1 MKNKHLILVIDDDIA
16 VCASLKLLFVR
27 AGFETHTASGPES
40 ALSLLG
46 EQMPDLVVLD
56 MNFSIDTSGKQGL
69 ELLGKIHSGFPQLPV
84 ILLTGWGTLE
94 LAVAGMKAGASD
106 FLTKPWD
113 NTQLLSAVNTILD
126 LRNPAPAAITLNKS
140 FSRIVG
146 KDTGLLE
153 VLQVADRVSHTDA
166 SVLILGE
173 SGTGKELLAEAIHF
187 ASPRAK
193 APFVKVN
200 LGGISATLFESEMFG
215 HKRGAFTGAVDERQ
229 GRFER
234 ADTGTIFLDE
244 IGDLDAG
251 SQVKLLRV
259 LQEKTFEKLGSS
271 QPKKVNVRVICA
283 TNQNLKE
290 RVAEGAFREDL
301 FYRINLITLQLPSLR
316 DRPGDIPLLV
326 DFYLKNLKEIYQL
339 PQLKITPAARIW
351 LQEQRFSGNIRQLKN
366 LVERTV
372 LVANADRLDR
382 EDFVRQYGDDL
393 RGAETIILPKVGE
406 ISLEE
411 LEKRMILKALEF
423 HRHNINRASR
433 ALGITRSALY
443 RRLAKYHIP
452 YDSQD

>member
-1 MKNKHLILVIDDDIA
+1 MKNKCLILIIDDDIA
-16 VCASLKLLFVR
+16 VCTSLKLLFGR
-27 AGFETHTASGPES
+27 AGFETCTASGPES
-40 ALSLLG
+40 AISLLR
-46 EQMPDLVVLD
+46 EQTPDLIVLD
-56 MNFSIDTSGKQGL
+56 MNFSIDTTGKQGL
-69 ELLGKIHSGFPQLPV
+69 ELLGEIRNEFSTVPV
-84 ILLTGWGTLE
+84 ILLTGWGTME

-113 NTQLLSAVNTILD
+113 NIQLLSAVNTILD
-126 LRNPAPAAITLNKS
+126 LRKPAPTEIILNKS

-146 KDTGLLE
+146 KDAGLLQI
-153 VLQVADRVSHTDA
+153 LQVADRVSRTDA

-187 ASPRAK
+187 ASVRAK

-200 LGGISATLFESEMFG
+200 LGGISASLFESEMFG

-244 IGDLDAG
+244 IGDLDSG

-271 QPKKVNVRVICA
+271 QPKKANVRVICA

-290 RVAEGAFREDL
+290 RVAEGLFREDL
-301 FYRINLITLQLPSLR
+301 FYRINLITLSLPSLR

-339 PQLKITPAARIW
+339 PQLKITSAARNW
-351 LQEQRFSGNIRQLKN
+351 LQEQRFPGNIRQLKN

-372 LVANADRLDR
+372 LVATRDQLDR
-382 EDFVRQYGDDL
+382 EDFVRQYDDEL
-393 RGAETIILPKVGE
+393 RGTDTIVLPRVGE
-406 ISLEE
+406 ITLEE
-411 LEKRMILKALEF
+411 MEKQMILKALEF
-423 HRHNINRASR
+423 HRHNINRTSR

-443 RRLAKYHIP
+443 RRLTKYNIP